1 MSDASTLPKKMPYT
15 LDEIKLNYSKD
26 WPLTVKNIEAIAGC
40 LEDIMLSDNTT
51 KRIVE
56 GVYKSWGAEHTGA
69 AHEELAAFGEQRADC
84 AIENLEDFYYCSY
97 NIVSFYGRIKNEAFL
112 ELANEAH
119 TVGPLV
125 VEIVKAIHNGTYTGE
140 LERELSINTYIQQ
153 NLSTNF
159 DEYS

>member
-1 MSDASTLPKKMPYT
+1 MSTDINPPKKMPHT
-15 LDEIKLNYSKD
+15 LEEIKLHFSKD
-26 WPLTVKNIEAIAGC
+26 WPLTVKNIEATADF
-40 LEDIMLSDNTT
+40 LEDVMLSDNTT

-56 GVYKSWGAEHTGA
+56 GVYNSWGAEHTQA
-69 AHEELAAFGEQRADC
+69 AHDELMAFGEQRADC

-97 NIVSFYGRIKNEAFL
+97 NIVSFYSRTQNEAYL

-125 VEIVKAIHNGTYTGE
+125 VEIVKAIHNGTYDGVF
-140 LERELSINTYIQQ
+140 ERELSIKNYVQQ
-153 NLSTNF
+153 HLSTHF